1 MRNHLAFRFC
11 LTFFSL
17 LSSVLTAAP
26 VLATAQDQS
35 CRKNTNF
42 LLFYTDYQFTAHT
55 STGLACDLLKKVI
68 EQVQDPYKCTSFAIR
83 EKRDAVD
90 FQAIVTMEVNG
101 NGALF
106 NEARGKA
113 ASSLTYYGIEVKDAQ
128 AHVNISEFTD
138 PKSFGDY
145 CADKTQTTSANSEK
159 DNRDNVS
166 PIEADFLTRDTIDLS
181 DFTREF
187 GFNYSTAT
195 QEQQE
200 ISEPSFAENVII
212 EVQQAIGTNADGI
225 WGNGSRKAL
234 LKWVKT
240 DEKFTSP
247 EATKTR
253 HNLLTDD
260 STSTITSDLLAL
272 FSQTWSDAK
281 SSLDQTT
288 IVIASN
294 VPEAEQFSET
304 KENTDKR
311 DLTEN
316 PPPTTID
323 ELQQENNIL
332 KNDHASFSKQIQS
345 LTNENKQL
353 SDKYQIVDSQLKKSQ
368 KNIDTL
374 QKKLDQ
380 IFNTPILQNLKVFGS
395 FNGET
400 VQIVPNLIEFSKCW
414 EMGKSINDNFS
425 EITQIKNC
433 LTYDDRKFEALAFGH
448 IYDPKSTGLELKLQ
462 RSFSDKISSVAVEIG
477 DTIPRNLIDFCGIR
491 MNLNANNENVTIN
504 MLPTSDGTLRAESS
518 TLEKIE
524 DKFKNWQ
531 SVFLTFSSIEGDES
545 VPCEIVNPNETI
557 TIDKEFNKTTAK
569 IDRNGNVIVNNEQVK
584 LKLRSKALTIL
595 LSSSIGAPVET
606 SGRDEKDFDYAFA
619 KNSERQTIYFSAFV
633 AALEELLD
641 DQNSKFS
648 KVQIFIA
655 GEDGYEPL
663 FSGLFEDNSL
673 SAVLDPVFQKDPL
686 SVYYISPSRLLKSL
700 KESGEEIGKVIT
712 FGSQGTPDNEYCSPI
727 RDWTKYLQKEDPV
740 IDINIV
746 PFDKFRNNPE
756 LNNLTSDLL
765 NCREK
770 PKKFIL
776 LEQPKYDDGGDTSA
790 LIAGLRN
797 AMLNLM
803 RD

>member
-1 MRNHLAFRFC
+1 
-11 LTFFSL
+11 
-17 LSSVLTAAP
+17 
-26 VLATAQDQS
+26 
-35 CRKNTNF
+35 
-42 LLFYTDYQFTAHT
+42 
-55 STGLACDLLKKVI
+55 
-68 EQVQDPYKCTSFAIR
+68 
-83 EKRDAVD
+83 
-90 FQAIVTMEVNG
+90 
-101 NGALF
+101 
-106 NEARGKA
+106 
-113 ASSLTYYGIEVKDAQ
+113 
-128 AHVNISEFTD
+128 
-138 PKSFGDY
+138 
-145 CADKTQTTSANSEK
+145 
-159 DNRDNVS
+159 
-166 PIEADFLTRDTIDLS
+166 
-181 DFTREF
+181 
-187 GFNYSTAT
+187 
-195 QEQQE
+195 
-200 ISEPSFAENVII
+200 
-212 EVQQAIGTNADGI
+212 
-225 WGNGSRKAL
+225 
-234 LKWVKT
+234 
-240 DEKFTSP
+240 
-247 EATKTR
+247 
-253 HNLLTDD
+253 
-260 STSTITSDLLAL
+260 
-272 FSQTWSDAK
+272 
-281 SSLDQTT
+281 
-288 IVIASN
+288 
-294 VPEAEQFSET
+294 
-304 KENTDKR
+304 
-311 DLTEN
+311 
-316 PPPTTID
+316 
-323 ELQQENNIL
+323 
-332 KNDHASFSKQIQS
+332 
-345 LTNENKQL
+345 
-353 SDKYQIVDSQLKKSQ
+353 
-368 KNIDTL
+368 
-374 QKKLDQ
+374 
-380 IFNTPILQNLKVFGS
+380 
-395 FNGET
+395 
-400 VQIVPNLIEFSKCW
+400 
-414 EMGKSINDNFS
+414 
-425 EITQIKNC
+425 
-433 LTYDDRKFEALAFGH
+433 
-448 IYDPKSTGLELKLQ
+448 
-462 RSFSDKISSVAVEIG
+462 
-477 DTIPRNLIDFCGIR
+477 
-491 MNLNANNENVTIN
+491 